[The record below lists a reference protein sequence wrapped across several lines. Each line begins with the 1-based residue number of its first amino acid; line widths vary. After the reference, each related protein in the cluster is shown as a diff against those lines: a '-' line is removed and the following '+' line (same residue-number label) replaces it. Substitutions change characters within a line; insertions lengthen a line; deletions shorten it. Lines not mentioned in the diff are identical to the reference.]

1 MAHYRIKKY
10 CFISVDEFE
19 NGNKKKTLHFNKMSS
34 YDILS
39 CGKGRFLSTLF
50 IVVLGVILMCAHF
63 SKIFVQIYHKTVDF

>member
-1 MAHYRIKKY
+1 M
-10 CFISVDEFE
+10 
-19 NGNKKKTLHFNKMSS
+19 LHFNKMSS